1 MAGVLRVVAGILE
14 AEGRVL
20 LTRRR
25 AGTHLAGLW
34 EFPGGKVEAGESDP
48 VALAREL
55 REEIGVRVRVGELFE
70 QVTHAYPDRTVALR
84 FYRCEI
90 LEGTPEALEVA
101 DLAWVPVSELS
112 GYPLPPADAP
122 LVGRLLE
129 AAGIMSTS

>member
-1 MAGVLRVVAGILE
+1 MVAGILE

-34 EFPGGKVEAGESDP
+34 EFPGGKVEAGESDEA
-48 VALAREL
+48 ALVREL
-55 REEIGVRVRVGELFE
+55 LEEIGVRVRVGRLFE
-70 QVTHAYPDRTVALR
+70 RVTHAYPERTVDLASTGVR
-84 FYRCEI
+84 

-101 DLAWVPVSELS
+101 DFAWVPLADLP

-122 LVGRLLE
+122 LVGRLLAE
-129 AAGIMSTS
+129 SGVMSTS